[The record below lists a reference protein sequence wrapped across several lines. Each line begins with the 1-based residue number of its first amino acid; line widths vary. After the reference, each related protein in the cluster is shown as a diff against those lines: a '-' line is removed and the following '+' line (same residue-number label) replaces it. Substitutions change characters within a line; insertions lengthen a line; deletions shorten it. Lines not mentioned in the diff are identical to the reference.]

1 MNEFTVRPL
10 EPGNQQEIDRLYE
23 ICLRT
28 GDNGNDAT
36 NQYADPHLIGEIYV
50 GAYAVLHPEYCLVL
64 ESPEGKIVGYTVGTP
79 DSQAFDIEQHQVWWP
94 RVRAQ
99 YPLNEY
105 PLDSVTPTRKDAE
118 LVNTAHTFAGVD
130 EEIFSRYPAHFH
142 IDLLPEGQGGGR
154 GRLMLES
161 LLTVLKEAG
170 ATAVHLGVS
179 SANEPAVGFYRH
191 LGFHK
196 VRIEPWGLT
205 LGKEL

>member
-1 MNEFTVRPL
+1 
-10 EPGNQQEIDRLYE
+10 
-23 ICLRT
+23 
-28 GDNGNDAT
+28 
-36 NQYADPHLIGEIYV
+36 
-50 GAYAVLHPEYCLVL
+50 VLHPEYCLVL

-79 DSQAFDIEQHQVWWP
+79 DSQAFDREQHQVWWP

-99 YPLNEY
+99 YPLSEY

-130 EEIFSRYPAHFH
+130 EEISSRYPAHFH

-191 LGFHK
+191 LGFLCAAHQPCGCSGLP
-196 VRIEPWGLT
+196 RPPCSAATLCALHQPWGCSGLPRPPLLRCHPLRPAPT
-205 LGKEL
+205 VRLFG